1 MVRDMIGSAKIA
13 ISLPME
19 DLKRIEKIR
28 KELKAQRSTVIDM
41 AIRFWLDNMDKQ
53 KIIKQYE
60 EGYRQHPESLEELKV
75 MEQLSADAFNE
86 EGWK

>member
-1 MVRDMIGSAKIA
+1 MINCTKIA
-13 ISLPME
+13 ISLPTE
-19 DLKRIEKIR
+19 DLNRLEKIR
-28 KELKAQRSTVIDM
+28 KELGSQRSALIDR

-53 KIIKQYE
+53 KMIKQYE
-60 EGYRQHPESLEELKV
+60 EGYRQHPESVDEIKV

>member
-1 MVRDMIGSAKIA
+1 MIGSAKIA

-60 EGYRQHPESLEELKV
+60 EGYRQHPESVEEVKA
-75 MEQLSADAFNE
+75 MEQISADAFDE

>member
-1 MVRDMIGSAKIA
+1 MINCTKIA
-13 ISLPME
+13 ISLPTE

-28 KELKAQRSTVIDM
+28 KELGAQRSTLIDM

-53 KIIKQYE
+53 KMIKQYE
-60 EGYRQHPESLEELKV
+60 EGYRQHPESVEEVKV
-75 MEQLSADAFNE
+75 MEKLSADAFNE